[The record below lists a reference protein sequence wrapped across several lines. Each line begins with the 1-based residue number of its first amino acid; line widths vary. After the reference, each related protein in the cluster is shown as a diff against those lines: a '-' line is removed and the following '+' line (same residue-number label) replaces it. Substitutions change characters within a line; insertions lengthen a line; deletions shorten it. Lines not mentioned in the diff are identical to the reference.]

1 MLYSIN
7 IAIKLLDQDMPV
19 PAYAHDGDAG
29 CDLMSAK
36 DLVLKPGER
45 AMVPTGIAIAIPEGF
60 AGFVQ
65 PRSGLAAKHGIG
77 IVNGPGL
84 IDSGY
89 RGEIRVI
96 LVNHDPR
103 AAFYIK
109 KGDKIAQLVI
119 QEVTKASFNQ
129 VQDLE
134 DTKRGSGGFGSTGA

>member
-1 MLYSIN
+1 MVASID
-7 IAIKLLDQDMPV
+7 ISIKLLDQDMPMPV
-19 PAYAHDGDAG
+19 YAHDGDAG
-29 CDLMSAK
+29 CDLMSAA

-89 RGEIRVI
+89 RGEIKVI
-96 LVNHDPR
+96 LINHDPGE
-103 AAFYIK
+103 AFSIK
-109 KGDKIAQLVI
+109 RGDKIAQLVI
-119 QEVTKASFNQ
+119 QEVARAGFNQ

-134 DTKRGSGGFGSTGA
+134 GTKRGSGGFGSTGK

>member
-1 MLYSIN
+1 MFESID

-19 PAYAHDGDAG
+19 PDYAHDGDAG

-45 AMVPTGIAIAIPEGF
+45 AMVPTGVAIAIPEGF

-89 RGEIRVI
+89 RGEIKVI
-96 LVNHDPR
+96 LVNHDLR
-103 AAFYIK
+103 EAFCIK

-119 QEVTKASFNQ
+119 QEVARARFNQ

-134 DTKRGSGGFGSTGA
+134 GTKRGSGGFGSTGK